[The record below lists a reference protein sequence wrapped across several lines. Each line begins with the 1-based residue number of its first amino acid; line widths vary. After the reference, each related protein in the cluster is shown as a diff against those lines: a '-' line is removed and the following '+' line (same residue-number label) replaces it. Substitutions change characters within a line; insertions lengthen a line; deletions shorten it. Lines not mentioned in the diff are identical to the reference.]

1 MVSFLV
7 IYLVLSARFESFVYP
22 LIIIITVPLSLFGGI
37 FGLWIFG
44 SSLNIFSQ
52 IGIIILLGISAKNG
66 ILIVE
71 FANQLKNKGIE
82 IHEALMQSCEQRIRP
97 VIMTALSTMVGAI
110 PLILSTG
117 AGNES
122 RTTIGV
128 VIFFGLLFSIFL
140 TLFLTPYF
148 YSKVAKYAK

>member
-1 MVSFLV
+1 M
-7 IYLVLSARFESFVYP
+7 
-22 LIIIITVPLSLFGGI
+22 
-37 FGLWIFG
+37 
-44 SSLNIFSQ
+44 
-52 IGIIILLGISAKNG
+52 
-66 ILIVE
+66 IVE

-82 IHEALMQSCEQRIRP
+82 LHDALMQSCEQRIRP